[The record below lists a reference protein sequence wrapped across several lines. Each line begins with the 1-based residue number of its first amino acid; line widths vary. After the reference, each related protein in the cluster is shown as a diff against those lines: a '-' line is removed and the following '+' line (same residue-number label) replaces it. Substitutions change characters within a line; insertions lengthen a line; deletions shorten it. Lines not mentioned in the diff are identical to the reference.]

1 MENNE
6 NGDSEQNDIKIILI
20 GETAVGKTNLINVFF
35 GFGFQHGVETTYT
48 SYCFDGEYNYKGKNY
63 KYSIWDTAG
72 QEKFRSLNRLFIRDS
87 KIILV
92 VYSIDF
98 RHSFE
103 EVDFWINYV
112 KENETS
118 DRYIMAL
125 VANKSDLVEN
135 QVVMDDEGQ
144 NLANKYG
151 IEFSITSALK
161 NGETFKEFINHLIE
175 KYIDTYLIEGQ
186 SKNVNEKTN
195 NIKINSNK
203 DKNDEKKKC
212 CSKN

>member
-1 MENNE
+1 MEKNE
-6 NGDSEQNDIKIILI
+6 NEETEQNDIKIILV

-35 GFGFQHGVETTYT
+35 GFGFQHSVETTYT
-48 SYCFDGEYNYKGKNY
+48 SYCFDGDYNYKEKNY

-72 QEKFRSLNRLFIRDS
+72 QEKFRSLNKLFIRDA
-87 KIILV
+87 KIILI

-112 KENETS
+112 KENETT
-118 DRYIMAL
+118 DRYIIAL
-125 VANKSDLVEN
+125 VANKSDLIET
-135 QVVMDDEGQ
+135 QTVMDDEGQ

-161 NGETFKEFINHLIE
+161 NAETFKEFVNHLIE
-175 KYIDTYLIEGQ
+175 KYIDTYLEEGQ
-186 SKNVNEKTN
+186 SQNEKTN
-195 NIKINSNK
+195 NIKINDNK
-203 DKNDEKKKC
+203 KENSKKKKC
-212 CSKN
+212 CEK

>member
-6 NGDSEQNDIKIILI
+6 NEDSEQNDIKIILV

-35 GFGFQHGVETTYT
+35 GFGFQHCAETTYT
-48 SYCFDGEYNYKGKNY
+48 SYCFDGDYSYKERKY
-63 KYSIWDTAG
+63 KFSIWDTAG
-72 QEKFRSLNRLFIRDS
+72 QEKFRSLNKLFIRDA

-112 KENETS
+112 KENETT
-118 DRYIMAL
+118 DRYIIAL
-125 VANKSDLVEN
+125 VANKSDLVET
-135 QVVMDDEGQ
+135 QTVMDDEGQ

-161 NGETFKEFINHLIE
+161 NAETFKEFVNHLIE
-175 KYIDTYLIEGQ
+175 KYIDTYLDEGQ
-186 SKNVNEKTN
+186 SQNEKTN
-195 NIKINSNK
+195 NIKINDNK
-203 DKNDEKKKC
+203 VENTKKKKC
-212 CSKN
+212 CEK